1 MKWKDILKNIQ
12 ISGQRT
18 TSADLVPP
26 DEDDETCRDRY
37 MAMLDF
43 IIQEFGEDS
52 VDNYDVALQIPEE
65 ILCKALDAIND
76 APFITHN
83 GPTIYQD
90 SFDFYE
96 ATNYKAD
103 IKLRLSSDYAMALA
117 FRFVPVASNTI
128 DIYCYYTIGS
138 LYTFQNFTLNGTYR
152 ITEQEREF
160 LYNLESYE
168 DGLEVVAVPK
178 GQEPAEIKRIDWRK
192 F

>member
-52 VDNYDVALQIPEE
+52 VKNYDVALKMPEE
-65 ILCKALDAIND
+65 VLCKALDIIND
-76 APFITHN
+76 TPFLSHN
-83 GPTIYQD
+83 GPVIFQDAFQYYEDTGYQ
-90 SFDFYE
+90 
-96 ATNYKAD
+96 AD
-103 IKLRLSSDYAMALA
+103 IKHRIDDYAMALA

-128 DIYCYYTIGS
+128 DLFCYYTIGS
-138 LYTFQNFTLNGTYR
+138 INSYQNFTLNGTYR
-152 ITEQEREF
+152 ITDQERDL
-160 LYNLESYE
+160 LYELESYE
-168 DGLEVVAVPK
+168 DGLKSVAVPK